1 MLDAV
6 FFLYSQYIFSS
17 LGHILFYFNA
27 LGSIYHV
34 YYFSLRHL
42 GSKLLNT
49 EIYLYDKSSCRNKF
63 INHRIIQKKI
73 KNKYFY
79 GKFLFYRFEIQPF
92 KTMYYLFLFF
102 LFLTIFFLLSLSL
115 FYNYAINHSILRPLG
130 CKYHVNYFILRHIG
144 SIYINLICCRRFI
157 YIKML

>member
-1 MLDAV
+1 M
-6 FFLYSQYIFSS
+6 F
-17 LGHILFYFNA
+17 
-27 LGSIYHV
+27 
-34 YYFSLRHL
+34 YFSLRHL
-42 GSKLLNT
+42 GNKLLIT
-49 EIYLYDKSSCRNKF
+49 EIYLYDKSSRSNKF
-63 INHRIIQKKI
+63 IITESYKKKI
-73 KNKYFY
+73 KNTYFY

-102 LFLTIFFLLSLSL
+102 LFLTIFFVLSLSL